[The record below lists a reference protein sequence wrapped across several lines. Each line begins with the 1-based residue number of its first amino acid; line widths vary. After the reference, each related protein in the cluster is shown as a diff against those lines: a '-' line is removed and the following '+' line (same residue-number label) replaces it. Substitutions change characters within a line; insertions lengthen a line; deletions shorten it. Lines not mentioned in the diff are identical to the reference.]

1 MTLFLRALATAFVLT
16 AASGPAARA
25 EDFAAATGDVILTVT
40 GKIASTNAE
49 GQVALDE
56 AQLAA
61 LPQTSFTTTTTWTDG
76 PQTFQGVL
84 LKDLI
89 AASGA
94 TGSTITLTAANDYS
108 ISMPMADVASDGPL
122 LAYLMNGKPMTLRD
136 KGPVWMVYPY
146 DANEAYRTEEIYS
159 RSIWQLTTI
168 DFGG

>member
-1 MTLFLRALATAFVLT
+1 MTLFLRALALTLALT
-16 AASGPAARA
+16 AAPFGAARA
-25 EDFAAATGDVILTVT
+25 EEFAAPTGDVLLTVT
-40 GKIASTNAE
+40 GKIATTNAE
-49 GQVALDE
+49 GQLSLDA

-94 TGSTITLTAANDYS
+94 TGKAITLTAANDYS
-108 ISMPMADVASDGPL
+108 ITMPIDDVAPDGPL
-122 LAYLMNGKPMTLRD
+122 LAYLMNGKPMSLRD

-146 DANEAYRTEEIYS
+146 DTNETYRTEEIYS